1 MASSVHPFCAARHA
15 WRYAAAMAA
24 ALPILGWQAVCAGAD
39 HVFCV
44 EEDWELVVD
53 EPEQGVCAP
62 QVTCTMAPT
71 ALIDQGYAAFDLN
84 HRSQPGF
91 VAGGMQL
98 HVWSP
103 AYPLASAAASKTGM
117 LRHSGETVCWTQRMV
132 LFSHVLYFSI
142 ADGQSQTWGAFNSS
156 HGLAAMVATSL
167 ENLDQ
172 YSPEVSAEHSGIGY
186 AANRVQSLKL
196 LRVRRYWS
204 SGAVTVDETVRV
216 VHER

>member
-1 MASSVHPFCAARHA
+1 
-15 WRYAAAMAA
+15 MAA
-24 ALPILGWQAVCAGAD
+24 AFLLAAWHGSPARAD
-39 HVFCV
+39 HIVCV
-44 EEDWELVVD
+44 EEDWELVVG
-53 EPEQGVCAP
+53 EPEEAVCAP

-71 ALIDQGYAAFDLN
+71 TNIDQGYAAFDLN
-84 HRSQPGF
+84 HRSQPNF

-103 AYPLASAAASKTGM
+103 DNPLASASATKNGV
-117 LRHSGETVCWTQRMV
+117 LRHSGETVRWTQRMT
-132 LFSHVLYFSI
+132 LFSRLLCFSI
-142 ADGQSQTWGAFNSS
+142 SNGQSQTWGAFDAS
-156 HGLAAMVATSL
+156 HGLVAMVATSL

-172 YSPEVSAEHSGIGY
+172 YSPDVSAEHSGIGY

>member
-1 MASSVHPFCAARHA
+1 
-15 WRYAAAMAA
+15 MAA
-24 ALPILGWQAVCAGAD
+24 VLVLAGWQATPVRAD
-39 HVFCV
+39 HVVCV

-62 QVTCTMAPT
+62 QVTCTMAPSREVE
-71 ALIDQGYAAFDLN
+71 QGYAAFDLN
-84 HRSQPGF
+84 HRSQPNF

-103 AYPLASAAASKTGM
+103 AHPLASASANKCGM
-117 LRHSGETVCWTQRMV
+117 LHHSGETVRWTQRMT
-132 LFSHVLYFSI
+132 LLSHLLCFSI
-142 ADGQSQTWGAFNSS
+142 ANGQSQTWGAFDAS
-156 HGLAAMVATSL
+156 HGLVAMVATTA
-167 ENLDQ
+167 ENLDE
-172 YSPEVSAEHSGIGY
+172 YSPDVSTAHSGIGY

-204 SGAVTVDETVRV
+204 SGAVTLDERVRV

>member
-1 MASSVHPFCAARHA
+1 
-15 WRYAAAMAA
+15 MAA
-24 ALPILGWQAVCAGAD
+24 LLVLAGWQALPARAD
-39 HVFCV
+39 HVVCV

-53 EPEQGVCAP
+53 EPEQSVCAP

-71 ALIDQGYAAFDLN
+71 RDIEQGYVAFDLN
-84 HRSQPGF
+84 HRSQPEF
-91 VAGGMQL
+91 KAGGMQL

-103 AYPLASAAASKTGM
+103 NNPLASASANKLGVLSHA
-117 LRHSGETVCWTQRMV
+117 GETVRWTQRMT
-132 LFSHVLYFSI
+132 LSAHVLTVSI
-142 ADGQSQTWGAFNSS
+142 VNGQSQTWGAFDTS
-156 HGLAAMVATSL
+156 HGLVALVATSL

-172 YSPEVSAEHSGIGY
+172 YSPDVSAEHSGIGY

-204 SGAVTVDETVRV
+204 SGAVTLDETVRV